1 MADQAKWVWGIV
13 LHRYIKRTPWLKE
26 PANNDKDLSLSAPGG
41 NCFSPSLFKMFR
53 ALCAA
58 FTFWRGSF
66 TKCKSAKCRAEAGTE
81 KKSVL
86 RKSFS
91 TRLRG
96 EIPAHLILN
105 SQRICQIQAYPITN
119 VWLVFTYFIGK
130 FVQVPT
136 IQLKKQS
143 PDLTYICAI
152 SPTSKLT
159 KTSGTLTVK
168 SGQLPALSDSSGSY
182 EGKTQALQ
190 GRDQQHKTEIKR
202 YWNLSEFNLNSRRLG
217 RSILEI
223 ICYVISKSLLILK
236 IPFQV
241 GYP

>member
-1 MADQAKWVWGIV
+1 MPQGETVFPPLSSKCSELSVPLLPFEGGV
-13 LHRYIKRTPWLKE
+13 LLNVE
-26 PANNDKDLSLSAPGG
+26 VLSAG
-41 NCFSPSLFKMFR
+41 LRQAQK
-53 ALCAA
+53 
-58 FTFWRGSF
+58 
-66 TKCKSAKCRAEAGTE
+66 

-91 TRLRG
+91 TRPRG

>member
-1 MADQAKWVWGIV
+1 MPQGGTVFPPLSSKCSELSVPLLPFEGGV
-13 LHRYIKRTPWLKE
+13 LLNVE
-26 PANNDKDLSLSAPGG
+26 VLSAG
-41 NCFSPSLFKMFR
+41 LRQAQKK
-53 ALCAA
+53 
-58 FTFWRGSF
+58 
-66 TKCKSAKCRAEAGTE
+66 KCPKKEFFHKTE
-81 KKSVL
+81 
-86 RKSFS
+86 R
-91 TRLRG
+91 

-130 FVQVPT
+130 FVQIPT

-202 YWNLSEFNLNSRRLG
+202 YWNLSEFNWNSRRLG